1 MGLLKEPIL
10 AGKSVIIASCVCY
23 NTNYSR
29 ELPNR
34 IPIGDRLNV
43 RLCHPPKKDIL
54 RLSPHQLT
62 GRVCLGSDI
71 SDKETAQRS
80 IGAGHNLW
88 KKNKINETEG
98 RFCASYKY
106 GAKPGKQAPD
116 RDIRGSRR
124 DSLAARLKAGDREAA
139 VELVDLYYQQIYLF
153 MRRLGH
159 SRQVSED
166 LTQESFLSA
175 WGHIWQLRDGKALN
189 NWLYRIALNAS
200 RLYWRRHG
208 GSEPASLD
216 EIDVADSSE
225 PEADKVGR
233 YEQLDQL
240 KDAVARLP
248 MKLRQAVVLHYMQ
261 YLTIAEAAE
270 AAGLRESTFKS
281 RLNRALKVLRKQF
294 V

>member
-1 MGLLKEPIL
+1 MEQNPGSGQE
-10 AGKSVIIASCVCY
+10 
-23 NTNYSR
+23 YS
-29 ELPNR
+29 
-34 IPIGDRLNV
+34 
-43 RLCHPPKKDIL
+43 
-54 RLSPHQLT
+54 Q
-62 GRVCLGSDI
+62 
-71 SDKETAQRS
+71 Q
-80 IGAGHNLW
+80 
-88 KKNKINETEG
+88 
-98 RFCASYKY
+98 
-106 GAKPGKQAPD
+106 
-116 RDIRGSRR
+116 RR
-124 DSLAARLKAGDREAA
+124 DSLAAQLKAGDREAA

-166 LTQESFLSA
+166 LTQEIFLSA
-175 WGHIWQLRDGKALN
+175 WGHIWQLRDGRALN

-200 RLYWRRHG
+200 RLYRRRHG

-233 YEQLDQL
+233 YDQLDQL

-261 YLTIAEAAE
+261 HLTIAEAAE
-270 AAGLRESTFKS
+270 AAEMRESTFKS